1 MKKETLGIRLSRS
14 YAVMALLLV
23 AAVSLFSNLFLRD
36 AFVQYVMRAQEA
48 RNQSV
53 VQELQKQYDLS
64 GAFSV
69 PALESLGMR
78 ALEQGMILR
87 VCDAEGKMVWDA
99 MTHNNGL
106 CKQMLMS
113 MAESMQSRY
122 PNFQGAYEEKEYAL
136 TLKSGYTGTVRIGY
150 YGPYFLTES
159 DALFINTLNR
169 ALMVTGVLSLLLAGI
184 LGFFMARR
192 LSRPI
197 SQATDAAKRIAL
209 GNYQDKIEVRADT
222 QELHDLVQSLNM
234 LSGTLEEQEML
245 RRRLTQDIA
254 HELRTPLTAL
264 QGNLEALIDGVWQPD
279 QKRFESCHEEVMRLG
294 RLVKE
299 LEKLARLESHV
310 ERLELTKVDLFAL
323 VQKVVTNFEHSIQE
337 KELNVEITGQPVMV
351 EADEDKLFQVL
362 VNLLSNS
369 IKYTPKGRSV
379 IIRTGLHAAG
389 EAFFAVQ
396 DTGEGIAGEDLPY
409 IFERFYRADASRSSR
424 TGGIGVGLAIAKAI
438 VELHRGTIEVKSEPG
453 KGAEFTIILPTDQ
466 EKKGEADNAEQ

>member
-1 MKKETLGIRLSRS
+1 MKKQTLGMRLSRS
-14 YAVMALLLV
+14 YAMMALILV
-23 AAVSLFSNLFLRD
+23 AAVSLFTNLFLRD
-36 AFVQYVMRAQEA
+36 AFVQYVMREQEA

-53 VQELQKQYDLS
+53 VEDLQRQYKN
-64 GAFSV
+64 GGFSV
-69 PALESLGMR
+69 SSLETLGMR

-87 VCDAEGKMVWDA
+87 VKDAQGRTLWNA

-106 CKQMLMS
+106 CNQMLMS

-122 PNFQGAYEEKEYAL
+122 PNFQGAYEEKEYPLAAE
-136 TLKSGYTGTVRIGY
+136 SANAGSVAIGY
-150 YGPYFLTES
+150 YGPYFFTDS
-159 DALFINTLNR
+159 DTLFIDTLNR
-169 ALMVTGVLSLLLAGI
+169 ALVVIGLLSLLLAGI

-197 SQATDAAKRIAL
+197 SQATHAAKRIAG
-209 GNYQDKIEVRADT
+209 GNYQQIEVRADT
-222 QELHDLVQSLNM
+222 RELNDLVQSLNM

-245 RRRLTQDIA
+245 RRRLTQDVA

-279 QKRFESCHEEVMRLG
+279 QKRLESCHEEVTRLS

-299 LEKLARLESHV
+299 LEKLARLESRT
-310 ERLELTKVDLFAL
+310 ERLAVSKVDLFAL
-323 VQKVVTNFEHSIQE
+323 ANRAAANFGRAIEEKGLSVAVTGEPVVI
-337 KELNVEITGQPVMV
+337 

-369 IKYTPKGRSV
+369 IKYTPAGRSV
-379 IIRTGLHAAG
+379 AVRTGLKPAG
-389 EAFFAVQ
+389 EAYVTVE
-396 DTGEGIAGEDLPY
+396 DTGEGIAKKDLPY

-438 VELHRGTIEVKSEPG
+438 VELHHGGIEAKSEPG
-453 KGAEFTIILPTDQ
+453 GGAMFTVTLPTEQGKD
-466 EKKGEADNAEQ
+466 GEENDAE

>member
-1 MKKETLGIRLSRS
+1 MKKQTLGMRLSRS
-14 YAVMALLLV
+14 YALMALILV
-23 AAVSLFSNLFLRD
+23 AAVSLFSNLFLRG

-48 RNQSV
+48 RNQTIV
-53 VQELQKQYDLS
+53 EELQRQYKN
-64 GAFSV
+64 GGFSILT
-69 PALESLGMR
+69 LESLGMR

-87 VCDAEGKMVWDA
+87 VRDAKGQTLWNA

-106 CKQMLMS
+106 CNQMLMS

-122 PNFQGAYEEKEYAL
+122 PNFQGAYEEREYPLAVE
-136 TLKSGYTGTVRIGY
+136 SANAGSVAIGY
-150 YGPYFLTES
+150 YGPYYLTDS
-159 DALFINTLNR
+159 DTLFINTLNR
-169 ALMVTGVLSLLLAGI
+169 ALIVIGLLSLFFAGI

-192 LSRPI
+192 LSKPI
-197 SQATDAAKRIAL
+197 SQATFAAKRIAL

-222 QELHDLVQSLNM
+222 RELHDLVQSLNV

-245 RRRLTQDIA
+245 RHRLTQDIA

-279 QKRFESCHEEVMRLG
+279 QKRLESCHEEVMRLG

-299 LEKLARLESHV
+299 LEKLARLESHM
-310 ERLELTKVDLFAL
+310 ERLELSEVDLNAL
-323 VQKVVTNFEHSIQE
+323 SEKVTANFGRAIEEKGLSVTVAGE
-337 KELNVEITGQPVMV
+337 PVII

-369 IKYTPKGRSV
+369 IKYTPGGRSV
-379 IIRTGLHAAG
+379 MIRTGLAPSGGAY
-389 EAFFAVQ
+389 FAVE
-396 DTGEGIAGEDLPY
+396 DTGEGIAGKDLPY

-438 VELHRGTIEVKSEPG
+438 VELHHGMIEVKSEPG
-453 KGAEFTIILPTDQ
+453 KGAKFTVTLPVEQ
-466 EKKGEADNAEQ
+466 EKEGETDNAE